1 MHREARAHS
10 MKKYYRLL
18 LCSLIP
24 LVAAALLASL
34 FIVFTLRRQ
43 AFEQFHEVA
52 EIYLDSIDLSLSTIQ
67 RQIRW
72 SAMRDESFQAI
83 ANPHSLAELTDS
95 LKTMRGQF
103 NTLQQS
109 TGSHFQFFGYVPADG
124 FFFNCAALEV
134 DYGAYLG
141 LKERLAQLIAAPNPV
156 YDWSLLSSRGVDYLY
171 CIGPAQNRYII
182 CATRL
187 DALIEPLSALNLGPE
202 GYVAL
207 TDAEGRALLGRG
219 AGAHSAYGG
228 VLLGGK
234 IRVFP
239 VLDGYGAYGQIALP
253 QILTV
258 LLALIVVGYF
268 GASTLFLQRRVLRP
282 IQRFADN
289 LAALN
294 ESAGPIDLGSSEI
307 LELEQAND
315 RFQRLI
321 AQIRKLKID
330 AYERERQRQRVQLE
344 YLQLQIKPHFFL
356 NCMTSIHSMAQLHL
370 DEEIQRMAA
379 ATAEYFRYIFQSGQ
393 ACVPLSGELAH
404 ARNYLEIQK
413 MRYGEALRYEIRA
426 EDGARDVLIP
436 PLTLQTFLENTIK
449 HAMSLD
455 EGLRITIRTRREGD
469 FARLE
474 IADTGR
480 GFPPEV
486 LAALQ
491 SGAPFGEDGQHIG
504 IRNTLSRLEIL
515 FGGRASVQFRNAP
528 EGGAQIILR
537 IPAMR
542 AAEEGGG
549 GA

>member
-1 MHREARAHS
+1 M
-10 MKKYYRLL
+10 
-18 LCSLIP
+18 
-24 LVAAALLASL
+24 
-34 FIVFTLRRQ
+34 
-43 AFEQFHEVA
+43 
-52 EIYLDSIDLSLSTIQ
+52 
-67 RQIRW
+67 
-72 SAMRDESFQAI
+72 
-83 ANPHSLAELTDS
+83 
-95 LKTMRGQF
+95 
-103 NTLQQS
+103 
-109 TGSHFQFFGYVPADG
+109 
-124 FFFNCAALEV
+124 
-134 DYGAYLG
+134 
-141 LKERLAQLIAAPNPV
+141 
-156 YDWSLLSSRGVDYLY
+156 
-171 CIGPAQNRYII
+171 
-182 CATRL
+182 
-187 DALIEPLSALNLGPE
+187 
-202 GYVAL
+202 
-207 TDAEGRALLGRG
+207 
-219 AGAHSAYGG
+219 
-228 VLLGGK
+228 
-234 IRVFP
+234 
-239 VLDGYGAYGQIALP
+239 
-253 QILTV
+253 

-379 ATAEYFRYIFQSGQ
+379 ATAEYFRYIFQSGR

-426 EDGARDVLIP
+426 EDGAQDVLIP

-455 EGLRITIRTRREGD
+455 EGLRITIRARREGD

>member
-83 ANPHSLAELTDS
+83 ANPDSLAELTDS

-330 AYERERQRQRVQLE
+330 AYERERQRQRV
-344 YLQLQIKPHFFL
+344 
-356 NCMTSIHSMAQLHL
+356 
-370 DEEIQRMAA
+370 
-379 ATAEYFRYIFQSGQ
+379 
-393 ACVPLSGELAH
+393 
-404 ARNYLEIQK
+404 
-413 MRYGEALRYEIRA
+413 LR
-426 EDGARDVLIP
+426 
-436 PLTLQTFLENTIK
+436 
-449 HAMSLD
+449 
-455 EGLRITIRTRREGD
+455 
-469 FARLE
+469 
-474 IADTGR
+474 
-480 GFPPEV
+480 
-486 LAALQ
+486 
-491 SGAPFGEDGQHIG
+491 HI
-504 IRNTLSRLEIL
+504 
-515 FGGRASVQFRNAP
+515 
-528 EGGAQIILR
+528 
-537 IPAMR
+537 
-542 AAEEGGG
+542 
-549 GA
+549 